1 MFTFKVI
8 LVHCGVDMTKND
20 LKQLYENAGVS
31 LPNENSLGKKIVPDD
46 DPIKL
51 QNFWNWFGDSKVV
64 DEQGRP
70 LVVYHNSGASHNIL
84 SKDYARTSVEIQG
97 IFFSPKK
104 DPYKEYG
111 PYEHIVYLKIVNPAD
126 FKTAYIEHGIKLGEK
141 DDSGI
146 KIRKWLQDNGYDGV
160 MLYEDGELTEI
171 ITFESNQIKSVN
183 NAGTFSSAS
192 NNIYEATAYHGTPHS
207 FNEFSLKHISSGE
220 GHQVHGWGLYFSLDK
235 EIASNYRTIL
245 GTKKNNKLED
255 WQDKLLYEIRING
268 FDTVEF
274 DLKYALKRAME
285 SEDYPEKEADIELF
299 KKQLAFA
306 ESLVDVNGTLFTVDV
321 PENDVLLNENA
332 SLSNQPSMVQQVI
345 KESIVE
351 IYGKYLKKFDYKI
364 KEDIEDKI
372 CEYVDADDSLSKD
385 DKWHINYIVQ
395 KMFSIDVISEEEPI
409 TPDELKDK
417 WLKTI
422 QMFVDSKKH
431 VLDYVKER
439 NDDEAIEK
447 YRKDIMRAE
456 YFQSLIPDIMKLITN
471 QNGDLIF
478 FKEDMK
484 RFVNE
489 ETGKTFYGH
498 LAAYLEANMSMKTSQ
513 TISRYCLASMWL
525 LKQGV
530 QGIKYHGGLDGDCVV
545 IFNPKRVKILRK
557 E

>member
-1 MFTFKVI
+1 MDF
-8 LVHCGVDMTKND
+8 D

-31 LPNENSLGKKIVPDD
+31 LPNENSLGEKIIPDD
-46 DPIKL
+46 DPVKL

-70 LVVYHNSGASHNIL
+70 IVAFHGTDNEFDIFD
-84 SKDYARTSVEIQG
+84 KQRQG
-97 IFFSPKK
+97 ENYYYSYGGFFFTDRKNNFGTINMP
-104 DPYKEYG
+104 
-111 PYEHIVYLKIVNPAD
+111 VYLKMSNPKIVEVYDYA
-126 FKTAYIEHGIKLGEK
+126 IEYF
-141 DDSGI
+141 DDHI
-146 KIRKWLQDNGYDGV
+146 DLRREVEIYGYDG
-160 MLYEDGELTEI
+160 I
-171 ITFESNQIKSVN
+171 IVRSDKKHDKPLFAVIEPNQIKSVN
-183 NAGTFSSAS
+183 NAGTFSFAS

-235 EIASNYRTIL
+235 EIARNYRTIL

-321 PENDVLLNENA
+321 PENDVLLDEHA

-345 KESIVE
+345 KESMVE

-385 DKWHINYIVQ
+385 DKWHIKYIIQ

-409 TPDELKDK
+409 TPEELKDK

-422 QMFVDSKKH
+422 QTFVDSKKH
-431 VLDYVKER
+431 VLDYIKER

-447 YRKDIMRAE
+447 YSKDIMRAE

-545 IFNPKRVKILRK
+545 IFNPKRVKILSK